1 MGNYTS
7 KKKFDVQAQKVM
19 INGSYLTWV
28 PVVNAVQGSTMGPGL
43 FNIIMIDLE
52 EVMGCPLTMF
62 ADSTGLRGPRLRA
75 ELPSRKTQTGWS
87 KRPTGTP

>member
-1 MGNYTS
+1 
-7 KKKFDVQAQKVM
+7 M

-75 ELPSRKTQTGWS
+75 ELPSRRTQTGWS